1 MRAAPAGWNDLHPWL
16 DHYQTLSGNA
26 CTSHWHD
33 RRVERGQR
41 QLSGWQQWSVN
52 LGAYA
57 GKQVEVSITYASDW
71 GTQGLGVFVDDI
83 VVSTG
88 EGSTSFEAGL
98 DGWAVTGPPPGSA
111 ANANNWV
118 RTDAAELPGRSGDHH
133 AAHDHHGL
141 RGGGHLDAR

>member
-1 MRAAPAGWNDLHPWL
+1 MTLHPWL
-16 DHYQTLSGNA
+16 DHYQTLDREAPARATGTSGAWNAASGN
-26 CTSHWHD
+26 S
-33 RRVERGQR
+33 
-41 QLSGWQQWSVN
+41 SGWQQWSVN

-57 GKQVEVSITYASDW
+57 GQQVEVSITYASDW

-111 ANANNWV
+111 ANANNWI
-118 RTDAAELPGRSGDHH
+118 RTDAAELPGRSRDHH

-141 RGGGHLDAR
+141 RGGGHLDGR